1 MGNYFKVPDGAKTN
15 KKFVK
20 FFRKCN
26 IHQNHLTFY
35 RETSRSLRML

>member
-1 MGNYFKVPDGAKTN
+1 MGNYFKTPESATAN

-26 IHQNHLTFY
+26 FYLTLY
-35 RETSRSLRML
+35 RTF